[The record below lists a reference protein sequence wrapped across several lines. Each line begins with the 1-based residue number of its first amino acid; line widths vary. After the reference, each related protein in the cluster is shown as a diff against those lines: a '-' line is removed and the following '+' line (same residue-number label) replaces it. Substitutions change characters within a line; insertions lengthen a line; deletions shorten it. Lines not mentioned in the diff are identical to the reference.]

1 VTGFRITT
9 VNYKEVT
16 ELLDPRVVRVGLR
29 VGF

>member
-1 VTGFRITT
+1 VTGFRTTT

-16 ELLDPRVVRVGLR
+16 QILDPRVVRFGVR